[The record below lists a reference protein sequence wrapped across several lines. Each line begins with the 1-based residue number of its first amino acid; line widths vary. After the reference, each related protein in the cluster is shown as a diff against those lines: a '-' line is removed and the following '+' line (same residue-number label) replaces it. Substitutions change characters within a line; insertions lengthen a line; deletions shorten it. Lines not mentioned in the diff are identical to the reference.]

1 MDAAGPAVAIL
12 IVVGLL
18 AAFVMSIPAAAGAF
32 DRHRWVQLDLGLL
45 LVISIALLVVYAAQD
60 DGYYGAGVSRWE
72 HGTGYVGSGVLLA
85 CLGGA
90 VIAAAGLVGV
100 SLAPGRLR
108 RLGMPL
114 VLLGFL
120 ALAVGWFS
128 LTAGH

>member
-12 IVVGLL
+12 ILVGLV
-18 AAFVMSIPAAAGAF
+18 AAFVLSIPAVAGAF

-45 LVISIALLVVYAAQD
+45 LVISIALMVVYAGSD
-60 DGYYGAGVSRWE
+60 DGYYGSGVSRWD
-72 HGTGYVGSGVLLA
+72 HGTRFVGSGVLLA
-85 CLGGA
+85 CLIAGI
-90 VIAAAGLVGV
+90 VAAAGVVAV
-100 SLAPGRLR
+100 SLVRGRLR